1 MDDSVLPSKLL
12 TDLTL
17 AADTVRGHDFIHI
30 YSHFDTD
37 GLTAAA
43 IAAKALARAGKEF
56 IVTIFP
62 TLTES
67 QMGIIENSE
76 DECILVT
83 DLGASYVKRFDAMK
97 QDVVILDHHTVGDL
111 ATRVCYANPHLYGID
126 GMTSGCGAS
135 MSFLFAI
142 TLDEKNWDLA
152 PLAIIGMVG
161 DRQHLNGMSGIN
173 TYIFAEASKRGVV
186 ETMQGSL
193 IPYGN
198 ISTELFMS
206 TEPFIKGVSG
216 DSEGTRKFLEQAG
229 IGPDKSLSSLTPEES
244 IRLSSL
250 IAVKLIEQGVT
261 RDKLEEC
268 ARTRYY
274 LPAWGTDA
282 ETMSSV
288 VNACGRQEVPGVGVA
303 VCLGDGSAL
312 EQAKYID
319 AESRKKVMDAVCDI
333 VNKSKIQEM
342 DHIVWFDSSDS
353 GYTGML
359 CGIVMS
365 FLGNP
370 NKPTIGVN
378 CSESMAK
385 ASSRGTFPLLDKGVD
400 LADAMK
406 RGCASVGGE
415 GGGHRIAA
423 GGSFD
428 SARRDEFLKNVDR
441 IVGEQLSKSGR

>member
-1 MDDSVLPSKLL
+1 MDGSGLPSKLL
-12 TDLTL
+12 TTL
-17 AADTVRGHDFIHI
+17 SVAAEKIRGQPFVHV
-30 YSHFDTD
+30 YSHYDAD
-37 GLTAAA
+37 GISSAA
-43 IAAKALARAGKEF
+43 IICKTLARAGIGF
-56 IVTIFP
+56 RTTIFP
-62 TLTES
+62 VLDPP
-67 QMGIIENSE
+67 QMDTIRQDNEDYII
-76 DECILVT
+76 IT
-83 DLGASYVKRFDAMK
+83 DLGASYVDQIDALRGEA
-97 QDVVILDHHTVGDL
+97 VILDHHTLGVTETKK
-111 ATRVCYANPHLYGID
+111 AVYANPHLYGID

-173 TYIFAEASKRGVV
+173 TYIFAEASKRGMV

-319 AESRKKVMDAVCDI
+319 AESRKKVMDAVCEI

-378 CSESMAK
+378 CSEDMAK
-385 ASSRGTFPLLDKGVD
+385 ASSRGTFPLLDRGVD

-428 SARRDEFLKNVDR
+428 SARRDEFLKNVDK
-441 IVGEQLSKSGR
+441 IVGEQMSKH

>member
-17 AADTVRGHDFIHI
+17 AAEIIRGHDFIHI

-37 GLTAAA
+37 GLTAAG

-67 QMGIIENSE
+67 QMQVIEEAE
-76 DECILVT
+76 DECVLVT

-152 PLAIIGMVG
+152 PLSIIGMVG

-173 TYIFAEASKRGVV
+173 SHIFAEASKRGMVK
-186 ETMQGSL
+186 TMQGSL

-198 ISTELFMS
+198 ISTELYMS

-216 DSEGTRKFLEQAG
+216 DSDGTRRFLEEAG
-229 IGPDKSLSSLTPEES
+229 IGPDKNLSNLTPEES
-244 IRLSSL
+244 IKLSSM

-274 LPAWGTDA
+274 LPSWGTDA

-288 VNACGRQEVPGVGVA
+288 INACGRQEQPGVGVS

-319 AESRKKVMDAVCDI
+319 ADSRKKVMDAVCDI

-342 DHIVWFDSSDS
+342 EHIVWFDSSDS

-359 CGIVMS
+359 CGVVMS

-385 ASSRGTFPLLDKGVD
+385 ASSRGTFPLLDRGVD

-428 SARRDEFLKNVDR
+428 SARHDEFLKNVDK
-441 IVGEQLSKSGR
+441 IVGEQISKH